1 MWKEF
6 LKRSGWT
13 DLIISLIFI
22 LFGIMLMA
30 RPETIMAI
38 ISNVLGLIFIAMGIL
53 KIIQYYSTG
62 KINKYLIPMS
72 TILIIVGIVV
82 MFCTEIILSLFRILI
97 AIWIIYTGIMNFHT
111 SIVWKEY
118 KSKLWVTTLILS
130 FVMILAGIYV
140 LVNSGAIIQ
149 TIGIIL
155 VLYGIV
161 DIIENIIFIKKV
173 DNYLD

>member
-38 ISNVLGLIFIAMGIL
+38 ISNVLGLIFIVMGIL

>member
-38 ISNVLGLIFIAMGIL
+38 ISNVLGLIFIVMGIL

-97 AIWIIYTGIMNFHT
+97 AIWIIYTAIMNFHT

>member
-1 MWKEF
+1 
-6 LKRSGWT
+6 
-13 DLIISLIFI
+13 
-22 LFGIMLMA
+22 
-30 RPETIMAI
+30 
-38 ISNVLGLIFIAMGIL
+38 
-53 KIIQYYSTG
+53 
-62 KINKYLIPMS
+62 
-72 TILIIVGIVV
+72 